1 MILQAL
7 VNHYE
12 DLVKKGELAQP
23 GWVTAKISYALN
35 IDAEGNLLGLI
46 PLKRSILTGKKSRE
60 VPEKMTVPEGLKKS
74 SGIASQFLWD
84 NASYFLGIDN
94 KDDHARSKR
103 CFAAARQRHLEMLEN
118 TQGEIAKAI
127 KNYFL
132 KWDADKAVENKHIQE
147 FPDILTAGNLVFI
160 LNGKPPY
167 AQEDPELQ
175 EIWNNFYSNKKSG
188 LVGQCLVTGKTAPIA
203 VLHPAIKGV
212 RGGQPAGTSL
222 VSFNA
227 PAYESYGNE
236 QGANAPV
243 SEYAAFA
250 YGAALNYLLSSE
262 DNTIVIGDTTVVYW
276 AEEVES
282 PFVSIFGACIK
293 DDVVEESTLKDV
305 FEKLSQGEAADF
317 NGVPVNPQNKFY
329 VLALSP
335 NAARVSVRFFLQSS
349 IEKIAKNL
357 LLHQR
362 QLDITKTAYEKNTGL
377 PLWKLLQETTNK
389 NAKEKMATPLLA
401 GAVFRAILEGRRYPQ
416 ALLQNI
422 LLRVKADQD
431 NKERRIQKINWIKA
445 AVIKACLLRNYKKEE
460 ITVNLNEESNNK
472 AYVLG
477 RLFAV
482 LEQLQKEVH
491 KYQIVTTIKDKYFNA
506 ACSTPAMIFPILMKL
521 AGAHLK
527 KSEYKEYK
535 MNKEKQIGLL
545 WDKLA
550 MDEQPIPIRLSLEE
564 QGIFIMGYYHQVQAK
579 KEEK

>member
-7 VNHYE
+7 VNYYE
-12 DLVKKGELAQP
+12 ALVKKGELAQP

-35 IDAEGNLLGLI
+35 IDAEGNLLGLM
-46 PLKRSILTGKKSRE
+46 PLKKSVMQGKKSKE
-60 VPEKMTVPEGLKKS
+60 VPAELTVPEGLKRS
-74 SGIASQFLWD
+74 SGVAAQFLWD
-84 NASYFLGIDN
+84 NASYFFGIDN
-94 KDDHARSKR
+94 KGDHARSKR
-103 CFAAARQRHLEMLEN
+103 CFAAARQRHLELLEN
-118 TQGEIAKAI
+118 AHGEIAKAI

-132 KWDADKAVENKHIQE
+132 KWDADKAAENKHIQE
-147 FPDILTAGNLVFI
+147 FPDILTNANLVFI
-160 LNGKPPY
+160 LKGKPPY

-175 EIWNNFYSNKKSG
+175 EIWNNFYNNKKSD
-188 LVGQCLVTGKTAPIA
+188 LVGQCLVTGKTVPIA

-227 PAYESYGNE
+227 PAYESYGKE

-250 YGAALNYLLSSE
+250 YGTALNYLLSSE
-262 DNTIVIGDTTVVYW
+262 DNTTVIGDTTIVYW
-276 AEEVES
+276 AENVEN
-282 PFVSIFGACIK
+282 PFTNMFRVFIK
-293 DDVVEESTLKDV
+293 DDIVKESTLRGV

-317 NGVPVNPQNKFY
+317 NGIPINPQNKFY

-349 IEKIAKNL
+349 VEKIAKNL
-357 LLHQR
+357 LLHQ
-362 QLDITKTAYEKNTGL
+362 QLLDITKPAYEKNTGL
-377 PLWKLLQETTNK
+377 PLWKLLQETANK

-401 GAVFRAILEGRRYPQ
+401 GAVFRVILEGRRYPQ
-416 ALLQNI
+416 ALLHNI

-431 NKERRIQKINWIKA
+431 NKERRINKINWVKA
-445 AVIKACLLRNYKKEE
+445 AIIKACLVRNYKKEE
-460 ITVNLNEESNNK
+460 ITVNLNEENNNK

-482 LEQLQKEVH
+482 LERLQKEVNPG
-491 KYQIVTTIKDKYFNA
+491 IVSTIKDKFFNA
-506 ACSTPAMIFPILMKL
+506 ACSTPAMIFPILIKL

-527 KSEYKEYK
+527 KSEYKISNEQKIRLLFDKIK
-535 MNKEKQIGLL
+535 MDG
-545 WDKLA
+545 
-550 MDEQPIPIRLSLEE
+550 QPIPTRLSLEE
-564 QGIFIMGYYHQVQAK
+564 QGIFIMGYYHQVQAFYAK